1 MRARTV
7 ARGERIAAGMVL
19 VHDAAGLPKGRLLSD
34 ADVRAVESGAW
45 TSLDVLEPEPGDVH
59 EDAAGRRL
67 AQAACGDGVSP
78 GEIEGGSFPLVA
90 RRRGLIDVDA
100 RRLAAVNRI
109 LDLALY
115 THPQHYVARE
125 GDVVGRAKVVPFMT
139 REERLRDAEGIAASG
154 IVRVRPF
161 LGVRG
166 SLLVHEKIA
175 DQALQRARAAFEEKL
190 AFFGGQLATA
200 RAVAGSPEALATA
213 IRDERRAGMRLLVL
227 AGSRSMDPRD
237 PVLRALDLAGARL
250 ERHGVPAYPGTL
262 LWIAYLDD
270 VPVVGAPSCGI
281 FSRATSLDVVLPRL
295 MAGDRMDA
303 AAIADLSAGGLL
315 APETSWRLAPYRAGV
330 PRGQLE

>member
-1 MRARTV
+1 
-7 ARGERIAAGMVL
+7 
-19 VHDAAGLPKGRLLSD
+19 
-34 ADVRAVESGAW
+34 
-45 TSLDVLEPEPGDVH
+45 
-59 EDAAGRRL
+59 
-67 AQAACGDGVSP
+67 
-78 GEIEGGSFPLVA
+78 
-90 RRRGLIDVDA
+90 
-100 RRLAAVNRI
+100 
-109 LDLALY
+109 
-115 THPQHYVARE
+115 
-125 GDVVGRAKVVPFMT
+125 
-139 REERLRDAEGIAASG
+139 
-154 IVRVRPF
+154 VRVRPF
-161 LGVRG
+161 LGLRG
-166 SLLVHEKIA
+166 SLLVHDKIA

-200 RAVAGSPEALATA
+200 RPVAGSPEALAAA
-213 IRDERRAGMRLLVL
+213 IRDERRAGMRLLVV